1 MNHSNI
7 IWHWWL
13 GAGVMACFVMF
24 DCAPSR
30 AAIAVPDV
38 ATNLVELMHLAGEA
52 RCKVVQLR
60 LEGTIWWSDGQ
71 RGRLIFQDDSGV
83 NQLELDVPGDLPKP
97 GERIRLEG
105 DCAVVKTKDAFKL
118 TSVAVVD
125 NDGLH
130 AAEEKSGSVELT
142 AGRHPIRVDWF
153 NRTDKLALSVEYEGP
168 GLVRQAIPDA
178 ALFQPVAGT
187 TNHSNGLEFTSFE
200 GSWWTLLPDFNHL
213 PAIARGTVSNFD
225 IGVRSRAEHVG
236 LQFTGDL
243 EVPRAGRYTFH
254 LKSDD
259 GSRLYIGEPTF
270 RVVRLGRSALPP
282 PRRVEAG
289 RPMAEQ
295 GQYCRAE
302 IEGAASF
309 VNRLEGRLEFELNSG
324 TERLRVIVADDSACS
339 FALLSQNRIRAVGVG
354 RSLLQPDGRPGL
366 SELLVQG
373 WQDIQQVYITPEL
386 WATYPLST
394 ISNALALELAS
405 GATPVA
411 HMRGKVRA
419 AEVGHPTMLDDA
431 TGQIAVESGSGEFK
445 AGQTVEVL
453 GRLAGSFA
461 KRSVQCVVWR
471 RLGEGG
477 DDARELPV
485 LTTAE
490 QVHQLSRDELKRG
503 YPVKLRGVIMDVLQG
518 DAAILQD
525 ETRGIYVGL
534 ERAIPL
540 QVGNYCEVEGTADP
554 GDFSPF
560 IRAARLNNLGSA
572 ALLPPVRPTWDQL
585 LNGSMHCQYVELEG
599 VVTAAQS
606 NSITLL
612 TRGGRIKVQLDAV
625 AATLPAECQNA
636 LIRLRGCLFASW
648 DAEAQRVKVGDIRL
662 NQQRVEMV
670 QPAPADPFAIPTKR
684 IGELLRFDPQAGAL
698 QRVKVFGQV
707 IYAGKNECLLQN
719 AGSGLRAAFAMP
731 TELQVGDVVEVV
743 GFPEYSGTTP
753 VIQEAVTR
761 FLKNTIL
768 PKPLPVPV
776 DDLVQDEFDSK
787 LVEITGVVAG
797 ISVSSDRAVFEIRN
811 GTRHFTALL
820 EDGKKLENP
829 APLGSRIQLTGVY
842 VGQGGNRVLGRPI
855 DSFQLL
861 LNSVA
866 DIKILARPP
875 WWTLKRLFAVVGLL
889 AGVLLLALVWIKQ
902 LQRRVIE
909 RTRQLGA
916 EIQERQRAER
926 RREIEQERARV
937 AHDLHD
943 DLGAGLTRVN
953 MLTSL
958 ASNPATSGEDKSR
971 YLVDLN
977 EIARDMVTSLDEIVW
992 AVNPR
997 NDTVASLVGY
1007 FGAHAQ
1013 RLLALAS
1020 VKFGLAVPEELPD
1033 MPLEPQFRH
1042 ELLMAFKEA
1051 INNVVR
1057 HSGATKVWLRAAIRD
1072 GMLTLEVEDNGRG
1085 IETDKNKA
1093 GADGLAN
1100 MRERL
1105 SALGGRCEIES
1116 DPAKG
1121 TTVRF
1126 EAPLTKPTL

>member
-1 MNHSNI
+1 MNHGNI
-7 IWHWWL
+7 TWRWWR
-13 GAGVMACFVMF
+13 GAGVIAWLVMIV
-24 DCAPSR
+24 CAPGR
-30 AAIAVPDV
+30 AAIAGPNV
-38 ATNLVELMHLAGEA
+38 ATNLVEVLQLAGDA
-52 RCKVVQLR
+52 QSKVISLR
-60 LEGTIWWSDGQ
+60 LEGNIWWSDGQ
-71 RGRLIFQDDSGV
+71 RGRLVFQDESGV
-83 NQLELDVPGDLPKP
+83 RQVEVDIPGDWPKS

-105 DCAVVKTKDAFKL
+105 ECLVNRTKDAVKL
-118 TSVAVVD
+118 TSVPVVD

-130 AAEEKSGSVELT
+130 AAEEKSGSVELK
-142 AGRHPIRVDWF
+142 AGRHPIRVAWF
-153 NRTDKLALSVEYEGP
+153 NRTGKLGLRVEYEGP
-168 GLVRQAIPDA
+168 GLARQTIPAA
-178 ALFQPVAGT
+178 ALFHTVAGT
-187 TNHSNGLEFTSFE
+187 TNQTGGLEFASFE

-225 IGVRSRAEHVG
+225 IGVRSRTEHVG
-236 LQFTGDL
+236 LRFIGYL
-243 EVPRAGRYTFH
+243 EIPHGGRYTFH

-259 GSRLYIGEPTF
+259 GSRLYIGEPTL
-270 RVVRLGRSALPP
+270 RVVRLGRSELPP

-295 GQYCRAE
+295 VQYCRAE
-302 IEGAASF
+302 IEGAVSF

-324 TERLRVIVADDSACS
+324 AERLRVIVADDSACS

-354 RSLLQPDGRPGL
+354 RSLLQLDGRPGMG
-366 SELLVQG
+366 EFLVQG
-373 WQDIQQVYITPEL
+373 WHDIQQVYITPEL
-386 WATYPLST
+386 WATYPLIT

-419 AEVGHPTMLDDA
+419 SEVDRPTLLDDA
-431 TGQIAVESGSGEFK
+431 TGQIALESGPRELK

-453 GRLAGSFA
+453 GRLVGSSA
-461 KRSVQCVVWR
+461 TRSVQCVVWR
-471 RLGEGG
+471 RISEGG

-485 LTTAE
+485 LTIAE

-503 YPVKLRGVIMDVLQG
+503 YPVKLRGVIMGVLQG

-540 QVGNYCEVEGTADP
+540 QVGDFCEVEGTADP

-560 IRAARLNNLGSA
+560 IRAVRLNNLGSA

-612 TRGGRIKVQLDAV
+612 TRGGRINVQLDAV
-625 AATLPAECQNA
+625 AAKLPAECQNA

-662 NQQRVEMV
+662 NQQWVEVV
-670 QPAPADPFAIPTKR
+670 QPALADPFAIPTKR

-698 QRVKVFGQV
+698 QRVKIFGQV
-707 IYAGKNECLLQN
+707 LFAGKNECLLQN
-719 AGSGLRAAFAMP
+719 AGSGLRVAFAIP
-731 TELQVGDVVEVV
+731 TELRVGDVVEAV
-743 GFPEYSGTTP
+743 GFPDYSGTTP

-768 PKPLPVPV
+768 PKPLPVPA
-776 DDLVQDEFDSK
+776 DELVQDEFDSK

-797 ISVSSDRAVFEIRN
+797 ISISSDRAVFEIRN

-820 EDGKKLENP
+820 GDGKKLENP
-829 APLGSRIQLTGVY
+829 APLGSRVQLTGVY

-861 LNSVA
+861 LNSAA

-902 LQRRVIE
+902 LQRRVTE
-909 RTRQLGA
+909 RTRQLEA
-916 EIQERQRAER
+916 EILERQRAER

-958 ASNPATSGEDKSR
+958 ASNPATSGEEKTR
-971 YLVDLN
+971 YLADLN
-977 EIARDMVTSLDEIVW
+977 EMARDMVTSLDEIVW

-997 NDTVASLVGY
+997 NDTVNSLVGY

-1020 VKFGLAVPEELPD
+1020 VKFGLAVSEELPD
-1033 MPLEPQFRH
+1033 LPLDPQFRH
-1042 ELLMAFKEA
+1042 EMLMAFKEA
-1051 INNVVR
+1051 INNIVR
-1057 HSGATKVWLRAAIRD
+1057 HSGATKVWLRAAFREGI
-1072 GMLTLEVEDNGRG
+1072 LVLEVEDNGRG
-1085 IETDKNKA
+1085 IEPGKSEA
-1093 GADGLAN
+1093 GADGLVN
-1100 MRERL
+1100 MRARL
-1105 SALGGRCEIES
+1105 SALGGRCEIQS

-1126 EAPLTKPTL
+1126 EAPLTDVTL